1 MNPVDAER
9 LGIRTG
15 DTVELTSLD
24 TGVKGRTQVTVTNR
38 VVAGSLFAHG
48 FAGGVRTKRN
58 LGAYEW
64 TREGINSHWFCTG
77 YREPVTGS
85 LANNSTV
92 RVERI

>member
-1 MNPVDAER
+1 M
-9 LGIRTG
+9 
-15 DTVELTSLD
+15 
-24 TGVKGRTQVTVTNR
+24 
-38 VVAGSLFAHG
+38 
-48 FAGGVRTKRN
+48 RTKRN